1 MAHEALM
8 GYAGGCG
15 HGDESMSIAAI
26 ERSIEQEVQQIMAH
40 KKVMADTTTGS
51 GVSSSLDPPQWLPAH
66 VASANVP
73 RAHAAL
79 ANVIA
84 PAHVAQGPPPPQTSS
99 APFMAVC
106 HGGGAMPPF
115 YPTQPCDVA
124 YHAVRFDNSNAVVW
138 LPSAAQL
145 HMHRASS
152 TLPPTPPLAPNFLT
166 PPPQS
171 ESPPSRR
178 PLRHPPPVPQRLPP
192 LSAGPSTDSAASS
205 VGVVRYA
212 PQFVA
217 MPALPGSWLPDSQ
230 LDPRCDYE
238 IGVSREDGTTGR
250 PGVVMP
256 RAATAPSATSEVTRG
271 NGPCVE
277 EGNPCS
283 SQPAAD
289 DAQLVLDGCG
299 MAEGTT
305 DVAAHGGLAGAGD
318 GDDISAWLSRLVG
331 GTAGCAGAAGCG
343 VPGAPK
349 AEMAYQPRNEAT
361 HGHVLLTSAGVSS
374 GTETSAACGN
384 SHGDSMFGNT
394 THCGRA
400 SFRSIVSCNSHSAM
414 PPSPAPVPAVMAP
427 HPPLAD
433 HHPAPAPAGA
443 YACGVRG
450 SPGSWMACATVREC
464 GEGAQTQRWEWGR
477 GGAGGEES
485 DEGVGVEEECIGG
498 MTVEQILQERRKRR
512 MVSNR
517 LSAKRSRQRRQQL
530 LSHLESDASKLKV
543 EREQLRSKVIHA
555 TNRLTQLQ
563 EQQRKLEQERDV
575 IKAEIETAKTKMN
588 SQTEPCME

>member
-1 MAHEALM
+1 
-8 GYAGGCG
+8 
-15 HGDESMSIAAI
+15 
-26 ERSIEQEVQQIMAH
+26 
-40 KKVMADTTTGS
+40 
-51 GVSSSLDPPQWLPAH
+51 
-66 VASANVP
+66 
-73 RAHAAL
+73 
-79 ANVIA
+79 
-84 PAHVAQGPPPPQTSS
+84 
-99 APFMAVC
+99 
-106 HGGGAMPPF
+106 
-115 YPTQPCDVA
+115 
-124 YHAVRFDNSNAVVW
+124 
-138 LPSAAQL
+138 
-145 HMHRASS
+145 
-152 TLPPTPPLAPNFLT
+152 
-166 PPPQS
+166 
-171 ESPPSRR
+171 
-178 PLRHPPPVPQRLPP
+178 
-192 LSAGPSTDSAASS
+192 
-205 VGVVRYA
+205 
-212 PQFVA
+212 
-217 MPALPGSWLPDSQ
+217 
-230 LDPRCDYE
+230 
-238 IGVSREDGTTGR
+238 
-250 PGVVMP
+250 MP

-414 PPSPAPVPAVMAP
+414 PPHLLLSLQSWHLTRLWLITTLLLLLRVPMRAVCEGVQAAGWPAPRCASAARG
-427 HPPLAD
+427 AD
-433 HHPAPAPAGA
+433 AEV
-443 YACGVRG
+443 GVG
-450 SPGSWMACATVREC
+450 SR
-464 GEGAQTQRWEWGR
+464 
-477 GGAGGEES
+477 GAGGEES